1 MKQQIDSV
9 WSELQVQG
17 AAMAAEEPL
26 LGAFLRGAVLEQRC
40 LEESLASLLSG
51 TLASSAMD
59 APAIRSIFAEGFLS
73 SPVVGEAICRD
84 LAAHAERDP
93 AAGNLIRPFLY
104 YKGFHALEAF
114 RVTHW
119 LWNAPRTSLAL
130 YLQSRISE
138 VFGVDIHPAARIGKG
153 IFIDHATGL
162 VIGETSVVGDD
173 VSMLQEVTLGGSGN
187 ETGDRHPKVSNGVL
201 IGAGAKI
208 LGNVRIGEG
217 AKIGAGSVVLKD
229 VPDHTTVAGVP
240 AEIVG
245 KPLIHLP
252 SLNMDHSIEID
263 RISVRTGK
271 QLDRPL

>member
-1 MKQQIDSV
+1 MKNQIEAV
-9 WSELQVQG
+9 WSDLQSQC

-26 LGAFLRGAVLEQRC
+26 LAAFLRRVVLEHHS
-40 LEESLASLLSG
+40 LEGSLSAILSGALASPSVDAAALD
-51 TLASSAMD
+51 TL
-59 APAIRSIFAEGFLS
+59 FVTGFSS
-73 SPVVGEAICRD
+73 SPHLGEAICRD

-93 AAGNLIRPFLY
+93 AAGDLIRPFLY

-114 RVTHW
+114 RITHW
-119 LWNAPRTSLAL
+119 LWDGHRRSLAL
-130 YLQSRISE
+130 YLQSRISQ

-173 VSMLQEVTLGGSGN
+173 VSMLHEVTLGGSGN

-208 LGNVRIGEG
+208 LGNVRVGEG
-217 AKIGAGSVVLKD
+217 ARIGAGSVVMND

-240 AEIVG
+240 AVVVG

-263 RISVRTGK
+263 RISVRMAK
-271 QLDRPL
+271 QLEHPL